1 MFDDLELTVSTVNR
15 VRNNLPSLKERFNEW
30 LNSHYKT
37 KEVELL
43 GNRTHNLLVAYE
55 AKRFHSH
62 SRLNLEPISTFC
74 VARLIFWLVHSLLA
88 TA

>member
-1 MFDDLELTVSTVNR
+1 MFDDLELTFSTVNW

-55 AKRFHSH
+55 AKTFPLAFSVEFGAY
-62 SRLNLEPISTFC
+62 LNGF
-74 VARLIFWLVHSLLA
+74 LLPTGA
-88 TA
+88 PL